1 MMPVLYG
8 PDAQPPPHT
17 IPSAR
22 LPAVIAAVAASVVHG
37 GAEVPEVV
45 AVVVDVL
52 VASARV
58 GGASPE
64 PLDDEHAEAA
74 TSASTRTAIDRVR

>member
-8 PDAQPPPHT
+8 PDAQPRPHT

-22 LPAVIAAVAASVVHG
+22 LPAVIAAVAASVVQG
-37 GAEVPEVV
+37 GAGESGIV

-52 VASARV
+52 VASPRV
-58 GGASPE
+58 GGAPPE
-64 PLDDEHAEAA
+64 PLDDEHAEVA
-74 TSASTRTAIDRVR
+74 TRASRRTAIDRVR